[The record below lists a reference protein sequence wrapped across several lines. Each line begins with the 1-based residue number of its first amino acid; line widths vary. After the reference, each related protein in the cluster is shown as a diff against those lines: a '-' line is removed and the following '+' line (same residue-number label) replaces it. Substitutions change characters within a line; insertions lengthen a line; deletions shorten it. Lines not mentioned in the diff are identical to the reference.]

1 MENAA
6 PINCVEACVNGC
18 VLGDKC
24 PHLEYRAQARKFI
37 DETSLDKMLEIADE
51 AFRKKVSAPP
61 QWILPED

>member
-1 MENAA
+1 
-6 PINCVEACVNGC
+6 

-24 PHLEYRAQARKFI
+24 PHPEYRAQARKFI